1 MYLNRAFR
9 LGNVCAVRRAGVVTP
24 LRRRRYALAGPLVVA
39 LLVETVELLS
49 DNTASA

>member
-9 LGNVCAVRRAGVVTP
+9 LGDGCAVRRGGRDTAQTTAD
-24 LRRRRYALAGPLVVA
+24 ALAGPLVVA

-49 DNTASA
+49 GDTAGA

>member
-9 LGNVCAVRRAGVVTP
+9 LGDGRAVRRAGVVTP
-24 LRRRRYALAGPLVVA
+24 LRRRRYGLAGPLVVA

-49 DNTASA
+49 GDTAGA